1 MRVKFFAYYRQMTGC
16 REREVPAPVSMRE
29 LLVSLSNEYGR
40 PVREKLLSPDGAQ
53 LGPDAI
59 ILINGRNIAHLGM
72 LDAPL
77 AESDVVA
84 VFPLVAGG

>member
-1 MRVKFFAYYRQMTGC
+1 MKVKFFAYYRQMAGC
-16 REREVPAPVSMRE
+16 REREVLAPASVGD
-29 LLVSLSNEYGR
+29 LLLLLSSDYGSA
-40 PVREKLLSPDGAQ
+40 VREKLLSPDGTQ

-59 ILINGRNIAHLGM
+59 ILINGRHIAHLGM

-77 AESDVVA
+77 AENDVVA